1 MLTVHQLVE
10 EYDLGLT
17 FLAGQAGGDRK
28 LAWAHSVELPDPW
41 LCALSGTLLMTT
53 GVGIPKSTAA
63 QVTWIKNLIESDA
76 KALLFAPRDPAFI
89 LSEAMLQVAS
99 KAKFPIISAS
109 FELEF
114 VAVAQVVIEK
124 ALAVKQDRTSS
135 SSQIF
140 QIYSDTLWEATALHD
155 RLRVLGEKLSV
166 RLQIINSDTLQVMFS
181 SSVNTMKAENPVR
194 VPIPGRAKAA
204 LIVSN
209 NYSKVFDSLVLSQIL
224 AGLLSVELERV
235 IVERDILRKDGEQ
248 LFQDLFNGEIEYSAA
263 KIMLERRGLFGR
275 LVTIAIALTD
285 KTESKY
291 TDLHHMPLFSRLSPL
306 IFKDAKKILMVIPDD
321 THLLEMLINQLGS
334 STKIGVSS
342 PISVAT
348 GFKESISQA
357 NLMLIRLHESP
368 TQVGYY
374 RYLDT
379 EFALGPKTLAEA
391 RSLVDYY
398 FGALIAHE
406 RSKSLPLLQTLA
418 VFLKHDSNW
427 KATAA
432 ELNIH
437 RQTLVYRL
445 KLIEDLTGIK
455 PTTSI
460 GIAKFWVALEAVK
473 VLGEMAYVS

>member
-1 MLTVHQLVE
+1 MLTVNQLVE
-10 EYDLGLT
+10 NYDLGLSL
-17 FLAGQAGGDRK
+17 LAGHAGGDRK

-53 GVGIPKSTAA
+53 GVGIPKAAAA

-76 KALLFAPRDPAFI
+76 KALLFAPRDPAFK
-89 LSEAMLQVAS
+89 LSDKMLQVAS
-99 KAKFPIISAS
+99 DASFPIISAS

-124 ALAVKQDRTSS
+124 ALTVKQDPMNS

-140 QIYSDTLWEATALHD
+140 QIYADTLWEATALHD

-166 RLQIINSDTLQVMFS
+166 RLQIINSETLQVMFS
-181 SSVNTMKAENPVR
+181 SNTNGMKAESPVR
-194 VPIPGRAKAA
+194 VPIPGRSKAA

-209 NYSKVFDSLVLSQIL
+209 NYSKVFDSLILSQIL

-235 IVERDILRKDGEQ
+235 IVERDILRKDGEE
-248 LFQDLFNGEIEYSAA
+248 LFQDFFNGEIEYSAA
-263 KIMLERRGLFGR
+263 KVMLERRGLFGR
-275 LVTIAIALTD
+275 LVTISISLTE

-291 TDLHHMPLFSRLSPL
+291 ASLHHIPLFHRLSPL
-306 IFKDAKKILMVIPDD
+306 FFKDEKKMLMVIPDD
-321 THLLEMLINQLGS
+321 MHLLEMLINHLGEN
-334 STKIGVSS
+334 TKIGISS

-357 NLMLIRLHESP
+357 NLMLVRLHESHS
-368 TQVGYY
+368 QVGYY

-398 FGALIAHE
+398 FGALIEHE

-418 VFLKHDSNW
+418 VFLKHNSNW
-427 KATAA
+427 KATSA
-432 ELNIH
+432 ELDIH

-445 KLIEDLTGIK
+445 KLIEELTGIK

-460 GIAKFWVALEAVK
+460 GIAKFWVALEAIK
-473 VLGEMAYVS
+473 VLGGIEYL